1 MASSNILTALCVLLT
16 LWTTTCA
23 QQANN
28 RQPRFSNVNEVR
40 DYFQEGIEEN
50 LPVSNKPVAKLIC
63 VDLDGDIIQYR
74 VVRTSSV
81 RINITTGEIYLIR
94 PLDYEQ
100 SVNTNNQN
108 EKANSVT
115 FECQDYTKEYVAIS
129 EPATLAITITVIDK
143 NDNLPVFS
151 VQSADGYTL
160 SIREDASVGT
170 TLMPLLSVFDADQGL
185 NALLD
190 SVKFPCG
197 STEEEQEGCK
207 MFDVKFNRT
216 SEQNYTVSIIL
227 NQTLDYE
234 KRTFYKLGLE
244 AVDGLG
250 TLEVPHL
257 TASIGVRIIVEDSQD
272 TNPVFT
278 NQNLN
283 FDILEGLAVG
293 ASVNFTLSARDGDL
307 GAKREIK
314 LQIIDDGKNLFEA
327 GTSTLVDTD
336 KGIYAA
342 SLRIRTVIDREAAGI
357 GTTYTFNALATELYL
372 NGSLTTATTMKQ
384 FSARI
389 VDVND
394 NGPQFQSSSYNVSVQ
409 EMNGTEGVIIQIP
422 NLRIDVT
429 DPDEPSFARFKVE
442 VLTQTVSGAFGLTP
456 SGTVTGSASFY
467 LTVNNFQHFDY
478 DNVNYRVQIV
488 TLRAIEMLD
497 NGNNDQPG
505 TRSSTALVTVLLTD
519 ANDNPPIFDRNTYA
533 GSILEN
539 APPGTSVLTISAK
552 DADGDGSPNSQLVY
566 SIADHVKDRFAINNV
581 TGVIT
586 LTGTLDYETQTIYTF
601 LAYAQDR
608 SAKPLTSQA
617 VVLINVLDFNDVGP
631 AFTPPFYTA
640 VVAEN
645 SLNFESQVVVVAF
658 DQAANGAQITNYR
671 IVGGNTPTNS
681 FIMNLTTGVLTLRE
695 VLDFESTPNRTGIYS
710 LDVQAQDNG
719 QPPLTART
727 KITVTVLDENDH
739 TPVFLTREYRSS
751 ISEAISPATSLLKVT
766 ATDGDAGSNGIIT
779 YRIGTGTR
787 DNFVV
792 QGDGVVRISN
802 SPSFDF
808 DAFNSYTFEI
818 YATDGGSPQQSA
830 TATVYITVTDANNKN
845 PRFDKN
851 LYATI
856 IPEATPVGT
865 SVQQVSA
872 TDPDRQ
878 FRLQYSILRTSITA
892 INQAGAQV
900 GSTFPYDFRE
910 LFDIE
915 QTNGIIRVKSALNR
929 EYVVEIAFVVKV
941 QDVHETA
948 IGEQTATS
956 RVTITISGTPNT
968 ELYFNRPWT
977 KENPVYEVG
986 ILESAQVNTEI
997 MTLQARDPVTG
1008 GSIINNYEELQEPE
1022 GGDFFRIGRTTGTV
1036 YLNAA
1041 LDYERGDRYHSVVVR
1056 AVQGDRSV
1064 TATIRIIVEDENDE
1078 SPKFTQAFYSFRVSE
1093 SAEYPYKV
1101 GVITAFDVDTS
1112 TFGPIEYTLRGLDFS
1127 DFVVFDSVS
1136 GNSAEILVAKTL
1148 DFEKRQEYILDII
1161 ATDNKFGQGFAIRN
1175 QARAQ
1180 VQITVIDENDN
1191 TPTFEEVGRTFSVA
1205 ETAPISTRLGQVLAK
1220 DGDFGLNGQIVYR
1233 LVQAPGSGALG
1244 LTALRLFNVTMSSA
1258 IVLTQASLRGLSG
1271 GYSMLLLAMDQGSP
1285 PSSATIPITVKVQG
1299 AEDDDG
1305 TPQWLS
1311 PINNYI
1317 TEVYEHSP
1325 NTELPVSIKAQPRTP
1340 SADPIYSF
1348 TAFQDDY
1355 MHFRINRING
1365 NITVVSDLDREVK
1378 ENYTLVVMAQDSL
1391 NATLISRRTL
1401 LVRLLDKND
1410 NDPLFKKKY
1419 AACPTDFEVPTIFY
1433 ADDNTPRGTIVA
1445 RAEACD
1451 PDGPQFNQMT
1461 YTLYTE
1467 NALCREVNQNGS
1479 EFIVAANGTI
1489 IADKMLDYE
1498 VRFEY
1503 LVCVK
1508 VNPVFP
1514 ASGSGRRK
1522 RAYDTS
1528 RMTPSDTVAYIII
1541 RIRDINDKGPVFPND
1556 RAVAVLQTAPTSSI
1570 VTQLT
1575 AIDADGPLHNRIV
1588 YSISSTRFYPHDGSF
1603 SYTLDTAFAINPNT
1617 GIVLTNLP
1625 SFDPFYNGYF
1635 LLTVVAQDYESSSF
1649 NDTMELKIVVYKRS
1663 QVLRVVLNI
1672 SPSTGRQMATKIL
1685 EDLNRVEPT
1694 TQFYFLTASEHRTVS
1709 KPVDSQTDICFVM
1722 VFNNQPYE
1730 ANSGIGLI
1738 DSSKYKAILG
1748 TSDYKII
1755 DRGTCYPL
1763 RSSAENVK
1771 WQDLWWV
1778 LVAIALFMFV
1788 CLVICL
1794 VTICILY
1801 DRYKNYLST
1810 QRTYM
1815 VQQ

>member
-1 MASSNILTALCVLLT
+1 MT
-16 LWTTTCA
+16 
-23 QQANN
+23 
-28 RQPRFSNVNEVR
+28 
-40 DYFQEGIEEN
+40 
-50 LPVSNKPVAKLIC
+50 
-63 VDLDGDIIQYR
+63 GDI
-74 VVRTSSV
+74 
-81 RINITTGEIYLIR
+81 YLTR

-115 FECQDYTKEYVAIS
+115 FECQDYTRDTYIAIS
-129 EPATLAITITVIDK
+129 EPATLAITITVIDE

-160 SIREDASVGT
+160 PIREDASVGT

-185 NALLD
+185 NAKLD
-190 SVKFPCG
+190 SVQFQCG
-197 STEEEQEGCK
+197 NTVEEQEGCRV
-207 MFDVKFNRT
+207 FGVNFNRT
-216 SEQNYTVSIIL
+216 SEQNYTVSIVL
-227 NQTLDYE
+227 RQALDYE
-234 KRTFYKLGLE
+234 TRTFYKLGLQ

-250 TLEVPHL
+250 TLDVPHL
-257 TASIGVRIIVEDSQD
+257 TASVGVRIVVEDSQD

-283 FDILEGLAVG
+283 FDIFEGQAVG
-293 ASVNFTLSARDGDL
+293 ASAGFTLSARDGDS
-307 GAKREIK
+307 GAKRAIK
-314 LQIIDDGKNLFEA
+314 LQIVDDGKNLFEA
-327 GTSTLVDTD
+327 GTSTLVDAD

-342 SLRIRTVIDREAAGI
+342 PLRVRTEIDREAAGI
-357 GTTYTFNALATELYL
+357 GTTYTFNALATELYS
-372 NGSLTTATTMKQ
+372 NGSLTTATTTIQ
-384 FSARI
+384 ISARI
-389 VDVND
+389 VDAND
-394 NGPQFQSSSYNVSVQ
+394 NGPRFQYSSYSVDVQ
-409 EMNGTEGVIIQIP
+409 EMDGTQGNIIQIP

-429 DPDEPSFARFKVE
+429 DPDEPSNARFRVE

-456 SGTVTGSASFY
+456 SGITTGSASFY
-467 LTVNNFQHFDY
+467 LTVNNFEHFDY
-478 DNVNYRVQIV
+478 DDPAYRVQNV
-488 TLRAIEMLD
+488 TLRAIEIND
-497 NGNNDQPG
+497 TNDQPG
-505 TRSSTALVTVLLTD
+505 TKSSMALVTVRLTD
-519 ANDNPPIFDRNTYA
+519 ANDNPPVFGRSAYE
-533 GSILEN
+533 GSIVEN
-539 APPGTSVLTISAK
+539 APGNTSILTISAT
-552 DADGDGSPNSQLVY
+552 DLDGVLSPNGQMVY
-566 SIADHVKDRFAINNV
+566 SIADRVKDRFSINSV

-586 LTGTLDYETQTIYTF
+586 LIGTLDYETQTVYSF
-601 LAYAQDR
+601 LAYAQDK

-617 VVLINVLDFNDVGP
+617 LVQINVLDYNDIGP
-631 AFTPPFYTA
+631 AFTLFSYTA

-645 SLNFESQVVVVAF
+645 SLNFESPVVVEADEPGGQV
-658 DQAANGAQITNYR
+658 TYS
-671 IVGGNTPTNS
+671 IVGGNTPTSS
-681 FIMNLTTGVLTLRE
+681 FVMNRTTGVLTLRE
-695 VLDFESTPNRTGIYS
+695 TLDYESTPNRTGFYS
-710 LDVQAQDNG
+710 LDIQAQDNG
-719 QPPLTART
+719 QPPLMART

-739 TPVFLTREYRSS
+739 TPVFLTREYRRT

-779 YRIGTGTR
+779 YRIGSGTR

-792 QGDGVVRISN
+792 QDDGVLRISN
-802 SPSFDF
+802 SPSFDYDVF
-808 DAFNSYTFEI
+808 KSYTFEI

-851 LYATI
+851 LYSTI

-865 SVQQVSA
+865 SVQRVSA
-872 TDPDRQ
+872 TDPDTQ

-915 QTNGIIRVKSALNR
+915 QTTGIIRVKSALNR

-948 IGEQTATS
+948 TGEQTATS

-1078 SPKFTQAFYSFRVSE
+1078 IPRFTQAFYSFRVSE

-1101 GVITAFDVDTS
+1101 GVISAFDLDTS
-1112 TFGPIEYTLRGLDFS
+1112 TFGPIEYTLRGLDAS
-1127 DFVVFDSVS
+1127 DFIVFDSVS
-1136 GNSAEILVAKTL
+1136 SNSAEILVAKTL

-1180 VQITVIDENDN
+1180 VQILVIDENDN

-1285 PSSATIPITVKVQG
+1285 PRSATIPITVKVQG

-1311 PINNYI
+1311 LINNYI

-1340 SADPIYSF
+1340 GADSIYSF
-1348 TAFQDDY
+1348 SAFQDDY
-1355 MHFRINRING
+1355 MHFSINRISG
-1365 NITVVSDLDREVK
+1365 NITMVSDLDREVK
-1378 ENYTLVVMAQDSL
+1378 ENYTLVVVAQDSL

-1433 ADDNTPRGTIVA
+1433 TDDNTPRGTIVA

-1479 EFIVAANGTI
+1479 EFIVAGNGSI

-1556 RAVAVLQTAPTSSI
+1556 RAVAVLQTAPSSSI

-1588 YSISSTRFYPHDGSF
+1588 YSISSTRFYPHDGSS

-1625 SFDPFYNGYF
+1625 SYDPFYNGYF

-1672 SPSTGRQMATKIL
+1672 APSAGRQMAPKIL
-1685 EDLNRVEPT
+1685 EGLNSVEPT
-1694 TQFYFLTASEHRTVS
+1694 TRFYFLTASEHRTVS

-1722 VFNNQPYE
+1722 VSNNKPYE
-1730 ANSGIGLI
+1730 ANSGIGLM
-1738 DSSKYKAILG
+1738 DSSKYGAILG

-1763 RSSAENVK
+1763 RSSTENVK

-1801 DRYKNYLST
+1801 DRYKNFLGT